1 MLLSTFSFAFS
12 ETADSIVM
20 TIKKMYALI
29 GFLIKKV
36 IRDNNIAKL
45 IKKKCNV
52 KIRVLS
58 LHIIVAVANVECSL
72 GEAS

>member
-45 IKKKCNV
+45 IKKSV
-52 KIRVLS
+52 M
-58 LHIIVAVANVECSL
+58 
-72 GEAS
+72 